1 MEALSTTE
9 TWKADPRAGP
19 VLWNSA
25 KCSFA
30 AGRKLRIGF
39 ITDDG
44 VVRPQPPIIR
54 AVKEVVTAL
63 RAAGHEGIITIIH
76 SVTQDEQFDQHDF
89 LVIEWDATCH
99 ARGFELFEKAVL
111 SDGGAAAK
119 RMTDLSGEPLI
130 EGMYIGTAANL
141 LSTPQLHEV
150 TSSRYL
156 SQPRKEHY

>member
-1 MEALSTTE
+1 MQALSTTE
-9 TWKADPRAGP
+9 TWKVDPRAGP

-63 RAAGHEGIITIIH
+63 RAAGHEGIIMITH
-76 SVTQDEQFDQHDF
+76 SAAQDEQYDQHDF
-89 LVIEWDATCH
+89 LVLEWDATCH

-156 SQPRKEHY
+156 SQPRK